1 MKQLFAMGF
10 LVATLSLTAGAQNT
24 FSSGSTGADG
34 AFSPTTS
41 QTITVPASGVFNY
54 TTVNIPAGVIIT
66 YVQNPTTNVPLTIL
80 ASGAVQING
89 SIHVDGLNGTSS
101 GFGGLG
107 GPGGARGGNG
117 GANGNAGVPG
127 DGPGGAKGGTF
138 NPSGSPVC
146 VAGGA
151 GGFQLTGAGGSL
163 GGGTYGTPSLVPLI
177 GGSGGGGGCANAGNN
192 VGGGG
197 GGGGGAILI
206 ASSSSITFGPPAGSS
221 TITATGG
228 SCSCSTSASL
238 FSSGGGGSGGA
249 IRLVANSIS
258 GFVMLNVNGGSG
270 GGNAGGAGYIRV
282 ETFNTTGFSPNN
294 QGAPVSSALPSTA
307 VPTNIPS
314 LQIVSIAGVAVPA
327 NPIGSFQGSPDVVLP
342 TTQTNPVSVV
352 INAANIPVGTTVNLT
367 ATPASGTGA
376 SATTT
381 LAGSLSS
388 SSGTASI
395 SLPGGLTVLTAT
407 SIIDLATLGDL
418 RPLFING
425 EKVEKIEVAS
435 RIGGGS
441 ELAYITQ
448 SGRRIR
454 VR

>member
-1 MKQLFAMGF
+1 MKQLFAMGI
-10 LVATLSLTAGAQNT
+10 LIAALSLATSAQNT

-80 ASGAVQING
+80 ASGTVQING
-89 SIHVDGLNGTSS
+89 TIHVDGLNGSPS

-117 GANGNAGVPG
+117 GASGAAGTPG
-127 DGPGGAKGGTF
+127 DGPGGGKGGTF
-138 NPSGSPVC
+138 NPAGSPVC
-146 VAGGA
+146 VTGGG
-151 GGFQLTGAGGSL
+151 GGFQLAGGVGGL
-163 GGGTYGTPSLVPLI
+163 GGGTYGTASLVPLI
-177 GGSGGGGGCANAGNN
+177 GGSGGGGGCANVGLT
-192 VGGGG
+192 GGGG

-206 ASSSSITFGPPAGSS
+206 ASSTSISFSSGI
-221 TITATGG
+221 ITATGG
-228 SCSCSTSASL
+228 FCSGCSNGTNITP
-238 FSSGGGGSGGA
+238 GGGGSGGA

-258 GFVMLNVNGGSG
+258 GSVSLTVTG
-270 GGNAGGAGYIRV
+270 GGGTGGVGYVRV
-282 ETFNTTGFSPNN
+282 EAFSLTGFSPSTS
-294 QGAPVSSALPSTA
+294 APVSSALPSLA
-307 VPTNIPS
+307 VPTNLPS
-314 LQIVSIAGVAVPA
+314 LQIVSIAGIAVPA

-342 TTQTNPVSVV
+342 ATQTNPVSVV

-367 ATPASGTGA
+367 ATPASGAGA

-395 SLPGGLTVLTAT
+395 SLPAGLTVLTAST
-407 SIIDLATLGDL
+407 IINLATLGDL
-418 RPLFING
+418 QPLFING
-425 EKVEKIEVAS
+425 ERVDKIEVAA
-435 RIGGGS
+435 RFGGS
-441 ELAYITQ
+441 SQIAYITH
-448 SGRRIR
+448 SGRRIQ